1 MKIVTGGRRCGKSY
15 LLFNIF
21 HNYLINKGVDEKH
34 IIEMSLDD
42 IRNRKYR
49 NPELLIDY
57 IDNLISEADMRYYVI
72 LDEVQLVEDF
82 VDVLLSLKHS

>member
-1 MKIVTGGRRCGKSY
+1 
-15 LLFNIF
+15 
-21 HNYLINKGVDEKH
+21 
-34 IIEMSLDD
+34 MSLDD

>member
-15 LLFNIF
+15 LLFNVF